1 MQTQAQRGMGFNMQL
16 ANFDK
21 VRIEEVFRLGV
32 LRDGIQLTTTDL
44 RFPIY
49 GQVIPRIEIVIT
61 GPDFLKKVTVRINQS
76 SGFMFDGETLQA
88 WINSKQE
95 QVPCIQF
102 VDPERAPT
110 GMYNFGTMREN
121 GIRSFVFD
129 YHTYCAFSCDYCF
142 KENEWEVLSIQGG
155 ASTNYKANFEQCMS
169 YIDDHAEDFRTK
181 YDIVWLCTGSIV
193 NEETELQ
200 RHTDIS
206 KKLRDVGYQEGIY
219 VSQVVP
225 ASIKDDRARRID
237 YLSVLKEAGI
247 SRFNSGVEI
256 VNTEARKRFIHGF
269 KGSYTFDD
277 FVNVFEDAVSV
288 FGHQGVGSC
297 LLAGI
302 EPAKETLYGLDTIAA
317 LGVVPSP
324 TVLTPFVVKQQAIPF
339 VYDLDELIDVHLTF
353 YKYIEKYKL
362 PVFSGVFSLA

>member
-16 ANFDK
+16 ANIDK

-32 LRDGIQLTTTDL
+32 LRDGIQLTTTDI

-95 QVPCIQF
+95 QVPCVQF

-155 ASTNYKANFEQCMS
+155 ASTNYKANFDQCMT
-169 YIDDHAEDFRTK
+169 YIDEHA
-181 YDIVWLCTGSIV
+181 
-193 NEETELQ
+193 
-200 RHTDIS
+200 DIS
-206 KKLRDVGYQEGIY
+206 KKLRDVGYKEGIY

-237 YLSVLKEAGI
+237 YLHVLKEAGI

-288 FGHQGVGSC
+288 FGRQGVGSC

-302 EPAKETLYGLDTIAA
+302 EPSKETLYGLDTIAA

-353 YKYIEKYKL
+353 YEYIEKYKL